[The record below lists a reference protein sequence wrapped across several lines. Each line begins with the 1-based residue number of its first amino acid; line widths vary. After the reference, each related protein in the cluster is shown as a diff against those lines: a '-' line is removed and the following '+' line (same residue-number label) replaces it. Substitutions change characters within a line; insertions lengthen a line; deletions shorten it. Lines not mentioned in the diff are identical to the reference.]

1 MRISMRRHGPYVA
14 QTCLGVDGRQNPAR
28 QTLAESSQ
36 NQSLPGSVDILATS
50 SKFEIAIGRPRV
62 FLWRQE
68 VRWPKLDS
76 CLLPASPCKS
86 PGRFRRSGTNTE
98 MGPSL
103 SRVFQEAGLLAPSTH
118 TDTLLG
124 SEPWL
129 PECLHSLRP
138 QMAQLG
144 LSLEPLGDFETF
156 SERLQT
162 EVTAFK
168 TTTPLPDLVSAWSR
182 KPVREGVC

>member
-1 MRISMRRHGPYVA
+1 
-14 QTCLGVDGRQNPAR
+14 
-28 QTLAESSQ
+28 
-36 NQSLPGSVDILATS
+36 
-50 SKFEIAIGRPRV
+50 
-62 FLWRQE
+62 
-68 VRWPKLDS
+68 
-76 CLLPASPCKS
+76 
-86 PGRFRRSGTNTE
+86 

-103 SRVFQEAGLLAPSTH
+103 PRVFQEAGLLAPSTH

-124 SEPWL
+124 SEHWL

-168 TTTPLPDLVSAWSR
+168 PTTPLPDLVSAWSR

>member
-1 MRISMRRHGPYVA
+1 MVVRTRPGKLWRKALKTKAYLALLTSSQLHRNLRSRLAGPVFFYGGRR
-14 QTCLGVDGRQNPAR
+14 CDGR
-28 QTLAESSQ
+28 S
-36 NQSLPGSVDILATS
+36 G
-50 SKFEIAIGRPRV
+50 
-62 FLWRQE
+62 
-68 VRWPKLDS
+68 
-76 CLLPASPCKS
+76 LLPFARIALQVS
-86 PGRFRRSGTNTE
+86 GRFRRSGTNTE

-103 SRVFQEAGLLAPSTH
+103 PRVFQEAGLLAPSTH

-138 QMAQLG
+138 QIAQLG